1 VVLEREEKRERG
13 GRMGGVFDGWMDGM
27 DWIGLD

>member
-13 GRMGGVFDGWMDGM
+13 GRMGGVFDGWMDC
-27 DWIGLD
+27 IGLD

>member
-13 GRMGGVFDGWMDGM
+13 GRMGGVFDGWMD
-27 DWIGLD
+27 WIGLD